1 MISALSFVPAGVADK
16 NPKRYELST
25 TERELLAAMEEQEEE
40 QQQQSGE
47 ASKDNANPKSAK
59 EKRKRGTFKVNLPDT
74 PPATSTSDLPADLR
88 MDEYSDD
95 DEDDAGGAIGQL
107 LMDQPATMAAEY
119 MAQQEGEEDEDD
131 DDDDNN
137 NKQATLQMA
146 DPDSDDDDEDDDLA
160 DVPDTREFTPV
171 NVDGLDAMRLYD
183 VGMGAGADMEDMDFD
198 EDDSEAEDVKLSDDD
213 ALILVT
219 KTEDVRDCIYT
230 LERRSTH
237 QFLSPHPI
245 YSHFFWFHLVYILQD
260 FSALEVHVYDQKR
273 GTLYVHHDIPLPSF
287 PICLAHGQVSP
298 EGTAGNYC
306 AVGTFDTGIE
316 VWNLD
321 VLNAL
326 EPSCILGGEDTSA
339 ADEMMKRQMMG
350 AGGSKNM
357 TKMDMKGIGSGSLKP
372 GSHTEAV
379 MTLSWNPIHKQV
391 LASGSADTTVKLWD
405 VTQASDPSKCNA
417 ATFNHHRGKVQ
428 SVVWHPKEGTLLA
441 TGSYDKRV
449 SLVDARSSGADSR
462 SVKIQADCE
471 VVAWDPFHP
480 ENLVVG
486 TEDGQLT
493 CWDVRKFDTA
503 TPLWTAVGNE
513 FGGITDLSF
522 SPHVPGLFA
531 TCAVDKTVTLWDSYH
546 NGGPAEGLAPRPCG
560 SKDMCAGKLYSI
572 DFYQSKPLLLA
583 CGGSGNMLSIWNL
596 ENEAAIKRNF
606 SDRMESLGE
615 NAEFTDEN
623 EPKREDFEAMMAER
637 EKPVIAEPEKSKKKK
652 SKGRKGK
659 KKAHKRG
666 S

>member
-137 NKQATLQMA
+137 SKQATLQMA
-146 DPDSDDDDEDDDLA
+146 DPDSDGDDEDDDLA

-245 YSHFFWFHLVYILQD
+245 SSHFFWFHLVYISNRTFLHWKYMFMIKSEEHSMFTTIFHYPRFQ
-260 FSALEVHVYDQKR
+260 SA
-273 GTLYVHHDIPLPSF
+273 
-287 PICLAHGQVSP
+287 SP
-298 EGTAGNYC
+298 
-306 AVGTFDTGIE
+306 
-316 VWNLD
+316 
-321 VLNAL
+321 
-326 EPSCILGGEDTSA
+326 
-339 ADEMMKRQMMG
+339 M
-350 AGGSKNM
+350 
-357 TKMDMKGIGSGSLKP
+357 
-372 GSHTEAV
+372 
-379 MTLSWNPIHKQV
+379 
-391 LASGSADTTVKLWD
+391 
-405 VTQASDPSKCNA
+405 
-417 ATFNHHRGKVQ
+417 
-428 SVVWHPKEGTLLA
+428 
-441 TGSYDKRV
+441 
-449 SLVDARSSGADSR
+449 
-462 SVKIQADCE
+462 
-471 VVAWDPFHP
+471 
-480 ENLVVG
+480 
-486 TEDGQLT
+486 
-493 CWDVRKFDTA
+493 
-503 TPLWTAVGNE
+503 
-513 FGGITDLSF
+513 
-522 SPHVPGLFA
+522 
-531 TCAVDKTVTLWDSYH
+531 
-546 NGGPAEGLAPRPCG
+546 
-560 SKDMCAGKLYSI
+560 GKLAQRELQETI
-572 DFYQSKPLLLA
+572 VLWEPLILESKF
-583 CGGSGNMLSIWNL
+583 GTWM
-596 ENEAAIKRNF
+596 F
-606 SDRMESLGE
+606 
-615 NAEFTDEN
+615 
-623 EPKREDFEAMMAER
+623 
-637 EKPVIAEPEKSKKKK
+637 
-652 SKGRKGK
+652 
-659 KKAHKRG
+659 
-666 S
+666 